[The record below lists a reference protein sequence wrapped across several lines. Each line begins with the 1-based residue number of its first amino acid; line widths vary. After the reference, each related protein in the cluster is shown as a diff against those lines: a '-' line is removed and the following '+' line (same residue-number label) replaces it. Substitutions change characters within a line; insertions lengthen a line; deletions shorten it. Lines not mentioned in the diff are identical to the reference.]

1 MGLMQR
7 WARRWRRPPELPDAL
22 WSAVLAD
29 LPFVASRNPTE
40 LNRLRDLCGHFLA
53 DKEFHG
59 AHGLNVT
66 DTMALSMAVQACL
79 PLLGMCLPGGHPPR
93 RPCDLL
99 DWYGDFVGIV
109 VQPGAVLAR
118 REVRDASGVVHQYTE
133 ALAGEAMDGGPL
145 MLSWEDVAAA
155 GEVAERGHN
164 LVIHEFVHKIDM
176 HDIALGDQPGGS
188 PPLPRGFLGHA
199 RGAEASAHW
208 QRVMREAF
216 ARFTEAVSL
225 AERFG
230 GETPWLDDYAAH
242 SPAEFFAVTCEAYF
256 VSRERFGTEFPELVP
271 LYDGLFQAAVSRP
284 R

>member
-1 MGLMQR
+1 MSRKRSAGKSGLLSLILLIALAAVAFWGWQR
-7 WARRWRRPPELPDAL
+7 YTGFADAPL
-22 WSAVLAD
+22 VG
-29 LPFVASRNPTE
+29 T
-40 LNRLRDLCGHFLA
+40 GG
-53 DKEFHG
+53 DK
-59 AHGLNVT
+59 
-66 DTMALSMAVQACL
+66 S
-79 PLLGMCLPGGHPPR
+79 
-93 RPCDLL
+93 
-99 DWYGDFVGIV
+99 IV

-118 REVRDASGVVHQYTE
+118 RKVHDAAGVVHQYTE